1 MLGYDYSMHQASSLL
16 LEKLKSSGA
25 ITEKDTYITIRKN
38 KNLMNIITLSVVNEL
53 SENIYTGV
61 YGLGIISDFDLY
73 VNLNTLFKNNEI
85 VPHLNFV
92 EKCLT
97 YNKLRTN
104 RLNLKQFIRRQR
116 DKIILDFKLPET
128 PMKHK
133 K

>member
-53 SENIYTGV
+53 SENIYTSV

-104 RLNLKQFIRRQR
+104 RLNFKQFVRRQR

-128 PMKHK
+128 PMKRK